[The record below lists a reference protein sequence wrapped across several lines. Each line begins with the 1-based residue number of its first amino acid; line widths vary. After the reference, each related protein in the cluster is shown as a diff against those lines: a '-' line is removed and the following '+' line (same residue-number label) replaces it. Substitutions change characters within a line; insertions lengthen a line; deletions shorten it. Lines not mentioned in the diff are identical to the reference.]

1 MAAGRYRKVIS
12 FELSDEQKAIQK
24 VAREFAEKEIRP
36 VAPQYDEEE
45 KYPEQ
50 FIDTAFKAGLTYLYV
65 PEEYGGQ
72 GMDFLTACIVG
83 EEIAW
88 GCCGFATILG
98 ANNLGTTPLLVAGT
112 EEQKK
117 KYFSDLTSRPSLA
130 AMALTEP
137 DAGSDAGGVK
147 TTAVRDGDDYV
158 LNGSKCF
165 ISNGGI
171 ADLTTVFASTDP
183 SQGVR
188 GLSCFLVPK
197 DNPGISGGKKERKMG
212 VRASTTSEVVLSDC
226 RVPAAD
232 LLGEE
237 GKGFKIAMIT
247 LDKARVS
254 VACNSVGIAQAAL
267 EAAVEYARERVQFG
281 KPIAEN
287 QAVQFMLADMAM
299 DTEAG
304 RLMYMKAAWMET
316 QGMPFSSQA
325 AYAKTFCSD
334 MAMRVTTDVVQV
346 FGGYGYMRDYPV
358 EKYMRDAKIN
368 QIWDGTNQIQR
379 IVMARA
385 LLGGR

>member
-1 MAAGRYRKVIS
+1 MIS
-12 FELSDEQKAIQK
+12 FELSEEQSAIRK
-24 VAREFAEKEIRP
+24 VAHEFAEKEIRP
-36 VAPQYDEEE
+36 IAVECDEEE
-45 KYPEQ
+45 RYPEH
-50 FIDTAFKAGLTYLYV
+50 FIETAFKAGLTYLYV

-98 ANNLGTTPLLVAGT
+98 ANNLGTTPLLLAGT

-117 KYFSDLTSRPSLA
+117 KYLGDLTSRPSLA

-137 DAGSDAGGVK
+137 EAGSDAAGVK
-147 TTAVRDGDDYV
+147 TTAVRDGDSFV
-158 LNGSKCF
+158 INGTKCF
-165 ISNGGI
+165 ISNGGL
-171 ADLTTVFASTDP
+171 ADLTIVYASTDP
-183 SQGVR
+183 SKGVR
-188 GLSCFLVPK
+188 GLSCFLVPR

-212 VRASTTSEVVLSDC
+212 VRASHTAEVIFSEC
-226 RVPAAD
+226 RVPAGD

-237 GKGFKIAMIT
+237 GKGFKIAMAT

-254 VACNSVGIAQAAL
+254 VACNSVGIARAAM
-267 EAAVEYARERVQFG
+267 EAAVEYARQRVQFG

-287 QAVQFMLADMAM
+287 QAIQFMLADMDM
-299 DTEAG
+299 DIEAG
-304 RLMYMKAAWMET
+304 RLTYMKAAWTET
-316 QGMPFSSQA
+316 RGLPFTREA
-325 AYAKTFCSD
+325 ALCKTFCSD

-385 LLGGR
+385 LLGR

>member
-1 MAAGRYRKVIS
+1 MIS
-12 FELSDEQKAIQK
+12 FELSEEQKAIQK

-36 VAPQYDEEE
+36 VAPEYDEEE
-45 KYPEQ
+45 KYPER
-50 FIDTAFKAGLTYLYV
+50 FVETAFKAGMTYLYV

-112 EEQKK
+112 EEQKA
-117 KYFSDLTSRPSLA
+117 KYFGALTSRPSLA

-137 DAGSDAGGVK
+137 GAGSDAAGVK
-147 TTAVRDGDDYV
+147 TTAVRDGDEYV
-158 LNGSKCF
+158 LNGTKCF

-171 ADLTTVFASTDP
+171 ADLTTVFASTDT
-183 SQGVR
+183 SAGVR

-197 DNPGISGGKKERKMG
+197 ENPGISGGKKERKMG
-212 VRASTTSEVVLSDC
+212 VRASQTSEVILSDC
-226 RVPAAD
+226 RVPAGD

-254 VACNSVGIAQAAL
+254 VACNSVGIARAAM

-281 KPIAEN
+281 RPIAEN

-299 DTEAG
+299 EIEAA

-316 QGMPFSSQA
+316 QGLPFSTEA

-379 IVMARA
+379 IVMARS
-385 LLGGR
+385 LLGR

>member
-1 MAAGRYRKVIS
+1 MIS

-24 VAREFAEKEIRP
+24 VAHDFAEKEIRP
-36 VAPQYDEEE
+36 VAAEYDEEE

-50 FIDTAFKAGLTYLYV
+50 FITTAFKAGMTYLYI

-117 KYFSDLTSRPSLA
+117 KYFGDLTSRPSLA

-137 DAGSDAGGVK
+137 EVGSDAAGVK
-147 TTAVRDGDDYV
+147 TTAVLEGDEYV
-158 LNGSKCF
+158 INGTKCF

-171 ADLTTVFASTDP
+171 ADLTTVFASTDQ
-183 SQGVR
+183 SKGVR
-188 GLSCFLVPK
+188 GLSCFLVPAG
-197 DNPGISGGKKERKMG
+197 NPGIEGGKKERKMG
-212 VRASTTSEVVLSDC
+212 VRASHTAEVILSDC
-226 RVPAAD
+226 RVPVAD
-232 LLGEE
+232 LLGEL

-254 VACNSVGIAQAAL
+254 VACNSVGIARAAL
-267 EAAVEYARERVQFG
+267 EAAIVYAKERVQFG
-281 KPIAEN
+281 RPIAEN
-287 QAVQFMLADMAM
+287 QAIQFMLADMAM
-299 DTEAG
+299 YIEAG
-304 RLMYMKAAWMET
+304 RLMYMKAGWMET
-316 QGMPFSSQA
+316 QGLPFSSQA
-325 AYAKTFCSD
+325 ALSKTFCSD

-346 FGGYGYMRDYPV
+346 FGGNGYMRDYPV

-379 IVMARA
+379 IVVARSI
-385 LLGGR
+385 LGR

>member
-1 MAAGRYRKVIS
+1 MIS

-24 VAREFAEKEIRP
+24 VAHDFAEKEIRP
-36 VAPQYDEEE
+36 VAAEYDEEE

-50 FIDTAFKAGLTYLYV
+50 FITTAFKAGMTYLYI

-117 KYFSDLTSRPSLA
+117 KYFGDLTSRPSLA

-137 DAGSDAGGVK
+137 EVGSDAAGVK
-147 TTAVRDGDDYV
+147 TTAVLEGDEYV
-158 LNGSKCF
+158 INGTKCF

-171 ADLTTVFASTDP
+171 ADLTTVFASTDQ
-183 SQGVR
+183 SKGVR
-188 GLSCFLVPK
+188 GLSCFLVPAG
-197 DNPGISGGKKERKMG
+197 NPGIEGGKKERKMG
-212 VRASTTSEVVLSDC
+212 VRASHTAEVILSDC

-232 LLGEE
+232 LLGEF

-254 VACNSVGIAQAAL
+254 VACNSVGIARAAL
-267 EAAVEYARERVQFG
+267 EAAIVYAKERVQFG
-281 KPIAEN
+281 RPIAEN
-287 QAVQFMLADMAM
+287 QAIQFMLADMAM
-299 DTEAG
+299 YIEAG
-304 RLMYMKAAWMET
+304 RLMYMKAGWMET
-316 QGMPFSSQA
+316 QGLPFSSQA
-325 AYAKTFCSD
+325 ALSKTFCSD

-346 FGGYGYMRDYPV
+346 FGGNGYMRDYPV

-379 IVMARA
+379 IVVARSI
-385 LLGGR
+385 LGR

>member
-1 MAAGRYRKVIS
+1 MIS
-12 FELSDEQKAIQK
+12 FELSDEQRAIQK
-24 VAREFAEKEIRP
+24 VAHEFTEKEIRP
-36 VAPQYDEEE
+36 IAAEYDEEE
-45 KYPEQ
+45 KYPEH
-50 FIDTAFKAGLTYLYV
+50 FIETAFKAGLTYLYV

-112 EEQKK
+112 EGQKQ
-117 KYFSDLTSRPSLA
+117 KYFTDLTSRPSLA

-137 DAGSDAGGVK
+137 EAGSDAAGVK
-147 TTAVRDGDDYV
+147 TTAVRDGDGFV
-158 LNGSKCF
+158 LNGTKCF

-171 ADLTTVFASTDP
+171 ANLTTVFASTDP
-183 SQGVR
+183 TQGVR
-188 GLSCFLVPK
+188 GLSCFLVPG

-212 VRASTTSEVVLSDC
+212 VRASLTSEVILSEC
-226 RVPAAD
+226 RVPAED

-254 VACNSVGIAQAAL
+254 VACNSVGIARAAL
-267 EAAVEYARERVQFG
+267 EAAVEYAKQRVQFG

-299 DTEAG
+299 EIEAG
-304 RLMYMKAAWMET
+304 RLMYMKAGWMET
-316 QGMPFSSQA
+316 QKLPFSNEA

-385 LLGGR
+385 LLGR

>member
-1 MAAGRYRKVIS
+1 VIS
-12 FELSDEQKAIQK
+12 FELSEEQKAIQK

-36 VAPQYDEEE
+36 VAPEYDEEE
-45 KYPEQ
+45 KYPER
-50 FIDTAFKAGLTYLYV
+50 FVETAFKAGMTYLYV

-112 EEQKK
+112 EEQKA
-117 KYFSDLTSRPSLA
+117 KYFGALTSRPSLA

-137 DAGSDAGGVK
+137 GAGSDAAGVK
-147 TTAVRDGDDYV
+147 TTAVRDGDEYV
-158 LNGSKCF
+158 LNGTKCF

-171 ADLTTVFASTDP
+171 ADLTTVFASTDT
-183 SQGVR
+183 SAGVR

-197 DNPGISGGKKERKMG
+197 ENPGISGGKKERKMG
-212 VRASTTSEVVLSDC
+212 VRASQTSEVILSDC
-226 RVPAAD
+226 RVPAGD

-254 VACNSVGIAQAAL
+254 VACNSVGIARAAM

-281 KPIAEN
+281 RPIAEN

-299 DTEAG
+299 EIEAA

-316 QGMPFSSQA
+316 QGLPFSTEA

-379 IVMARA
+379 IVMARS
-385 LLGGR
+385 LLGR

>member
-1 MAAGRYRKVIS
+1 MIS

-24 VAREFAEKEIRP
+24 VAHEFTDKEIRP
-36 VAPQYDEEE
+36 IAADYDEEE
-45 KYPEQ
+45 KYPEH
-50 FIDTAFKAGLTYLYV
+50 FIAKAFAAGLTYLYV

-98 ANNLGTTPLLVAGT
+98 ANNLGTTPLLVTGT
-112 EEQKK
+112 EEQKR
-117 KYFSDLTSRPSLA
+117 KYFGDLTSRPSLA

-137 DAGSDAGGVK
+137 GAGSDAAGVK
-147 TTAVRDGDDYV
+147 TTAVCDGDDYV
-158 LNGSKCF
+158 INGTKCF

-171 ADLTTVFASTDP
+171 ADLTTVFATTDP
-183 SQGVR
+183 PKGVR
-188 GLSCFLVPK
+188 GLSCFLVSG

-212 VRASTTSEVVLSDC
+212 VRASVTSEVMLSDC
-226 RVPAAD
+226 RVPAGD

-254 VACNSVGIAQAAL
+254 VACNSVGIARAAL
-267 EAAVEYARERVQFG
+267 EAAVEYAKERVQFG
-281 KPIAEN
+281 KAIAEN
-287 QAVQFMLADMAM
+287 QAVQFMLADMSM
-299 DTEAG
+299 EIEAG

-316 QGMPFSSQA
+316 EKMSFSNQA
-325 AYAKTFCSD
+325 AFAKTFCSD

-379 IVMARA
+379 VVMARA
-385 LLGGR
+385 LLSR

>member
-1 MAAGRYRKVIS
+1 VIS
-12 FELSDEQKAIQK
+12 FELSDEQKAIRK
-24 VAREFAEKEIRP
+24 VAREFAEKEVRP
-36 VAPQYDEEE
+36 IAPQCDEEE
-45 KYPEQ
+45 KYPEH
-50 FIDTAFKAGLTYLYV
+50 FVEKAFKAGMTYLYV

-88 GCCGFATILG
+88 GCCGLATILG

-112 EEQKK
+112 EEQKR
-117 KYFSDLTSRPSLA
+117 KYFGYLTSRPSLA

-137 DAGSDAGGVK
+137 GAGSDAAGVK
-147 TTAVRDGDDYV
+147 TTAVRAGGDYV

-183 SQGVR
+183 GAGVR
-188 GLSCFLVPK
+188 GLSCFLVAG
-197 DNPGISGGKKERKMG
+197 DNPGIGGGKKERKMG
-212 VRASTTSEVVLSDC
+212 VRASVTSEVILSDC

-232 LLGEE
+232 LLGGE

-254 VACNSVGIAQAAL
+254 VACNSVGIARAAL
-267 EAAVEYARERVQFG
+267 EAAVEYAKERVQFG
-281 KPIAEN
+281 RPIAEN
-287 QAVQFMLADMAM
+287 QAVQFMLADMDM
-299 DTEAG
+299 EIEAG
-304 RLMYMKAAWMET
+304 RLLYMKAAWMET
-316 QGMPFSSQA
+316 QKMPFSSEA

-385 LLGGR
+385 LLGR

>member
-1 MAAGRYRKVIS
+1 MIS

-24 VAREFAEKEIRP
+24 VAHEFAEKEIRP
-36 VAPQYDEEE
+36 EAAEYDEEE
-45 KYPEQ
+45 KYPEH
-50 FIDTAFKAGLTYLYV
+50 FIAKAFKAGMTYLYV

-72 GMDFLTACIVG
+72 GMDFLTACIVN
-83 EEIAW
+83 EELSW

-98 ANNLGTTPLLVAGT
+98 ANGLGITPLLVAGS
-112 EEQKK
+112 EEQKRR
-117 KYFSDLTSRPSLA
+117 YLPGLTSRPSLA

-137 DAGSDAGGVK
+137 EAGSDAGAVK

-158 LNGSKCF
+158 INGTKCF

-171 ADLTTVFASTDP
+171 ADLTTVYASTDP
-183 SQGVR
+183 SRGVR
-188 GLSCFLVPK
+188 GLSCFLVPA

-212 VRASTTSEVVLSDC
+212 IRASVTSEVILSDC
-226 RVPAAD
+226 RVPAGD

-237 GKGFKIAMIT
+237 GRGFKTAMIT
-247 LDKARVS
+247 LDKARVN
-254 VACNSVGIAQAAL
+254 VASGSVGIARAAM
-267 EAAVEYARERVQFG
+267 EAAVDYALQRVQFG
-281 KPIAEN
+281 KPVAEN
-287 QAVQFMLADMAM
+287 QAVQFMLADMSM
-299 DTEAG
+299 DIEAG
-304 RLMYMKAAWMET
+304 RLLYMKAAWMET
-316 QGMPFSSQA
+316 QGSPFTRESA
-325 AYAKTFCSD
+325 FAKTFCSD

-385 LLGGR
+385 LLGR

>member
-1 MAAGRYRKVIS
+1 LIS

-24 VAREFAEKEIRP
+24 VAHEFTDKEIRP
-36 VAPQYDEEE
+36 IAADYDEEE
-45 KYPEQ
+45 KYPEH
-50 FIDTAFKAGLTYLYV
+50 FIAKAFAAGLTYLYV

-98 ANNLGTTPLLVAGT
+98 ANNLGTTPLLVTGT
-112 EEQKK
+112 EEQKR
-117 KYFSDLTSRPSLA
+117 KYFGDLTSRPSLA

-137 DAGSDAGGVK
+137 GAGSDAAGVK
-147 TTAVRDGDDYV
+147 TTAVCDGDDYV
-158 LNGSKCF
+158 INGTKCF

-171 ADLTTVFASTDP
+171 ADLTTVFATTDP
-183 SQGVR
+183 PKGVR
-188 GLSCFLVPK
+188 GLSCFLVSG

-212 VRASTTSEVVLSDC
+212 VRASVTSEVMLSDC
-226 RVPAAD
+226 RVPAGD

-254 VACNSVGIAQAAL
+254 VACNSVGIARAAL
-267 EAAVEYARERVQFG
+267 EAAVEYAKERVQFG
-281 KPIAEN
+281 KAIAEN
-287 QAVQFMLADMAM
+287 QAVQFMLADMSM
-299 DTEAG
+299 EIEAG

-316 QGMPFSSQA
+316 EKMSFSNQA
-325 AYAKTFCSD
+325 AFAKTFCSD

-379 IVMARA
+379 VVMARA
-385 LLGGR
+385 LLSR

>member
-1 MAAGRYRKVIS
+1 VIS
-12 FELSDEQKAIQK
+12 FELSDEQKAIRK
-24 VAREFAEKEIRP
+24 VAREFAEKEVRP
-36 VAPQYDEEE
+36 IAPQCDEEE
-45 KYPEQ
+45 KYPEH
-50 FIDTAFKAGLTYLYV
+50 FVEKAFKAGMTYLYV

-88 GCCGFATILG
+88 GCCGLATILG

-112 EEQKK
+112 EEQKR
-117 KYFSDLTSRPSLA
+117 KYFGYLTSRPSLE

-137 DAGSDAGGVK
+137 GAGSDAAGVK
-147 TTAVRDGDDYV
+147 TTAVRAGGDYV

-183 SQGVR
+183 GAGVR
-188 GLSCFLVPK
+188 GLSCFLVAG
-197 DNPGISGGKKERKMG
+197 DNPGIGGGKKERKMG
-212 VRASTTSEVVLSDC
+212 VRASVTSEVILSDC

-232 LLGEE
+232 LLGGE

-254 VACNSVGIAQAAL
+254 VACNSVGIARAAL
-267 EAAVEYARERVQFG
+267 EAAVEYAKERVQFG
-281 KPIAEN
+281 RPIAEN
-287 QAVQFMLADMAM
+287 QAVQFMLADMDM
-299 DTEAG
+299 EIEAG
-304 RLMYMKAAWMET
+304 RLLYMKAAWMET
-316 QGMPFSSQA
+316 QKMPFSSEA

-385 LLGGR
+385 LLGR

>member
-1 MAAGRYRKVIS
+1 VIS

-24 VAREFAEKEIRP
+24 VAHEFAEKEIRP
-36 VAPQYDEEE
+36 VAAEYDEEE
-45 KYPEQ
+45 KYPED
-50 FIDTAFKAGLTYLYV
+50 FIATAFKAGMTYLYV

-72 GMDFLTACIVG
+72 GMDFLTACMVG

-112 EEQKK
+112 EEQKS
-117 KYFSDLTSRPSLA
+117 KYFGALTSRPSLA

-137 DAGSDAGGVK
+137 DAGSDAAGVK
-147 TTAVRDGDDYV
+147 TTAVRDSGDYV
-158 LNGSKCF
+158 LNGTKCF

-183 SQGVR
+183 SRGVR

-212 VRASTTSEVVLSDC
+212 VRASTTSEVILSDC
-226 RVPAAD
+226 RVPAED

-254 VACNSVGIAQAAL
+254 VACNSVGIARAAL
-267 EAAVEYARERVQFG
+267 EAAVDYAKERVQFG
-281 KPIAEN
+281 KAIAEN
-287 QAVQFMLADMAM
+287 QAIQFMLADMAM
-299 DTEAG
+299 DIEAA

-316 QGMPFSSQA
+316 QGIPFSTQA

-346 FGGYGYMRDYPV
+346 HGGYGYMRDYPV

-385 LLGGR
+385 LLGP